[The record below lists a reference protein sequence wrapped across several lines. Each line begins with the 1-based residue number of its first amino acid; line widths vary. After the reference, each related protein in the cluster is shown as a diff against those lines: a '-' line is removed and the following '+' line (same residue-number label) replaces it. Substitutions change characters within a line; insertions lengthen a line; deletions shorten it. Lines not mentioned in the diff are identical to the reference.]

1 MTMAQ
6 EKSKSTIRRRLTGVV
21 VAARTDKTRQV
32 EVTRVVAHIK
42 YGKRYRL
49 THRFAAHDAG
59 NAYALGDRVVIEA
72 CRPYS
77 KTKRWRIVE
86 KLAS

>member
-1 MTMAQ
+1 MTP
-6 EKSKSTIRRRLTGVV
+6 EKAKSTIRRHLTGVV

-32 EVTRVVAHIK
+32 EVTRVVAHVK

-49 THRFAAHDAG
+49 TRRFAAHDES
-59 NAYALGDRVVIEA
+59 NSYALGDRVVIEA